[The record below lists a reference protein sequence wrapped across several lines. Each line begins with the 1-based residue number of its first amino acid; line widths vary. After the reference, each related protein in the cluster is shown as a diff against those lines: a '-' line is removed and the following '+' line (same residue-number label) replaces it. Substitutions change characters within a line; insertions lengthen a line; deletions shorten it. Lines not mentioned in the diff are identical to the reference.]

1 MEADVIVTLKQM
13 QEEYRKEKKNAATR
27 EYNIYYAGAV
37 DAISKAI
44 KKITT

>member
-1 MEADVIVTLKQM
+1 MDHAIVILKTLL
-13 QEEYRKEKKNAATR
+13 ESYRHYKKNAVTR

-44 KKITT
+44 KKLESE

>member
-1 MEADVIVTLKQM
+1 MDEAIITLRLM
-13 QEEYRKEKKNAATR
+13 LETYRDAKKNVATK

-44 KKITT
+44 KKLES

>member
-1 MEADVIVTLKQM
+1 MTHAIVTLKLLL
-13 QEEYRKEKKNAATR
+13 ELYRDAKKNAATR

-44 KKITT
+44 KKLESE

>member
-1 MEADVIVTLKQM
+1 MMEQAIITLKILL
-13 QEEYRKEKKNAATR
+13 ELYKVEKKNAATK

-44 KKITT
+44 KKLES

>member
-1 MEADVIVTLKQM
+1 MMEDAIVTLKVLL
-13 QEEYRKEKKNAATR
+13 ELYKNEKKNAATK

-44 KKITT
+44 KKLES

>member
-1 MEADVIVTLKQM
+1 MEANVIDTLKQM
-13 QEEYRKEKKNAATR
+13 QEEYRKHKKNAVTR

-44 KKITT
+44 KKLNT

>member
-1 MEADVIVTLKQM
+1 MMEDAIVTLKVLL
-13 QEEYRKEKKNAATR
+13 ESYKNEKKNAATK

-44 KKITT
+44 KKLES

>member
-1 MEADVIVTLKQM
+1 METDVIATLIQM
-13 QEEYRKEKKNAATR
+13 LEGYRKRKKHAATK

-44 KKITT
+44 KRLNS

>member
-1 MEADVIVTLKQM
+1 MMEEAIVTLRLLL
-13 QEEYRKEKKNAATR
+13 ETYRDAKKNAATK

-44 KKITT
+44 KKLES

>member
-1 MEADVIVTLKQM
+1 MDHAIVTLKILL
-13 QEEYRKEKKNAATR
+13 ELYRDAKKNAATR

-44 KKITT
+44 KKLESE